1 LPLSNGYSDMTDSM
15 KFSGHSN
22 EYLELTTVESPNCAL
37 LKETLKNS
45 LTILWFETDHNVLN
59 IDGVEH
65 AFQKNQ
71 IVCLTEF
78 HKVEAV
84 SVQRLRLLRFNR
96 PFYCIVDHDKEV
108 GCKGIL
114 FFGASQLPVV
124 TIPAEELEKF
134 ETVWKMFLLEMQ
146 SVDDLQFEM
155 LQTMLKRY
163 LILVTRL
170 YKQQCPNRSFDE
182 NTQDIV
188 RELNY
193 LVEQHYRT
201 KHTVSDYA
209 ELLHK
214 SPKTISN
221 LFSKLSS
228 KTPLQFIQDRK
239 MLEARRLLRYTDK
252 PVKEIAYELGYED
265 IQTFSRFFKVQEH
278 VSPTEYRENKAAGR
292 IANMS
297 GIAT

>member
-1 LPLSNGYSDMTDSM
+1 MRYSGST
-15 KFSGHSN
+15 N
-22 EYLELTTVESPNCAL
+22 EFLELVSVEAPNCSV
-37 LKETLKNS
+37 LKESLKDS

-65 AFQKNQ
+65 TFQKNQ

-84 SVQRLRLLRFNR
+84 SVHHLRLLRFNR
-96 PFYCIVDHDKEV
+96 PFYCIVDHDNEV

-134 ETVWKMFLLEMQ
+134 QTVWKMFLLEMQ

-209 ELLHK
+209 EMLHK

-221 LFSKLSS
+221 IFSKLSV

-239 MLEARRLLRYTDK
+239 MLEARRLLHYTDK

-265 IQTFSRFFKVQEH
+265 IQAFSRFFKVQEH
-278 VSPTEYRENKAAGR
+278 VSPTEYREKKAAGR